1 MISPTPW
8 ETSHE
13 FDFSLEEYIAG
24 LKWSDQATDHEKTL
38 VVGNLR
44 AMFAV
49 IREKHN
55 AFVLAAR
62 TLGVG
67 FDQYDNLFKALV
79 RDGIIEFKNDKVRIL
94 SIPSATGAIAEVS
107 AERRRQIDEEGWN
120 AEHDDEHPAGNLS
133 AAAACY
139 AAGVQLYDE
148 QERNIWPWEERW
160 WKPKDQRRNL
170 IRAAALI
177 IAEIEKLDRKTQYV
191 GEKP

>member
-1 MISPTPW
+1 MPDVPATPR
-8 ETSHE
+8 ETPHE

-44 AMFAV
+44 GMFAV

-94 SIPSATGAIAEVS
+94 SVPSERGEKD
-107 AERRRQIDEEGWN
+107 AERYRWLVMNMRVARASTDGARHYIDVPP
-120 AEHDDEHPAGNLS
+120 AKSMDEAIDLAMKKS
-133 AAAACY
+133 
-139 AAGVQLYDE
+139 
-148 QERNIWPWEERW
+148 
-160 WKPKDQRRNL
+160 
-170 IRAAALI
+170 
-177 IAEIEKLDRKTQYV
+177 QYV
-191 GEKP
+191 AEKK